1 MFKVNYSIY
10 RENNNKIVNILNSIK
25 AEQLKAGQTLHP
37 AYKEFQEKI
46 TEIID
51 WILES
56 LTHLNQ
62 MDCAIDKIIYDLQR
76 EKKIILHKKK
86 KALYRFE
93 TLKHRL
99 HEECIDYL
107 LYIINNMKR

>member
-1 MFKVNYSIY
+1 
-10 RENNNKIVNILNSIK
+10 
-25 AEQLKAGQTLHP
+25 
-37 AYKEFQEKI
+37 
-46 TEIID
+46 
-51 WILES
+51 
-56 LTHLNQ
+56 

-76 EKKIILHKKK
+76 EKETILHKKK

-93 TLKHRL
+93 TLKYRL

>member
-1 MFKVNYSIY
+1 MFKVNYSTFG
-10 RENNNKIVNILNSIK
+10 ENNNKIVNILISIK

-37 AYKEFQEKI
+37 AYNEFQEKL

-76 EKKIILHKKK
+76 EKETILHKKK
-86 KALYRFE
+86 KHY
-93 TLKHRL
+93 TGLKHL
-99 HEECIDYL
+99 SIDCTKNVLITFFIL
-107 LYIINNMKR
+107 LTI